1 MTPEPTLDQVLA
13 VIGRIAGDH
22 RSPADA
28 GPDTLLMEGG
38 FWLDSVH
45 LLETVIAC
53 EETFGVVFDPAL
65 DFSDRTLIT
74 VGTLWDLIRAKQ
86 AR

>member
-1 MTPEPTLDQVLA
+1 MMTEPTVDQVLS
-13 VIGRIAGDH
+13 VVSRVAGHH

-28 GPDTLLMEGG
+28 GPDTPLTEGG

-45 LLETVIAC
+45 ILEAIIAC
-53 EETFGVVFDPAL
+53 EDTFGVVFDTAS
-65 DFSDRTLIT
+65 DFSDRTLLT
-74 VGTLWDLIRAKQ
+74 VGTLCDLIRAKQ